1 MSKRYWLARVPQD
14 TKIIE
19 GLVGIFETRA
29 EAQDARIKFQTE
41 TAAGS
46 SGDIFVIIDT
56 IHLPI
61 QH

>member
-1 MSKRYWLARVPQD
+1 MSKRYWLARAPRD
-14 TKIIE
+14 TRMIE
-19 GLVGIFETRA
+19 GLVGIFETKA

-41 TAAGS
+41 TAIGL

-56 IHLPI
+56 LSLPI